1 MIALFLLALKS
12 VNKSNLVILKQPGNC
27 RTCQLLSFYA
37 CGAEICMSQ
46 APFLLGQID
55 LGG

>member
-12 VNKSNLVILKQPGNC
+12 VNKSNLVILKQSGNH
-27 RTCQLLSFYA
+27 RSCQVLSFYV
-37 CGAEICMSQ
+37 CDAEICVSR
-46 APFLLGQID
+46 APFLLGQVD